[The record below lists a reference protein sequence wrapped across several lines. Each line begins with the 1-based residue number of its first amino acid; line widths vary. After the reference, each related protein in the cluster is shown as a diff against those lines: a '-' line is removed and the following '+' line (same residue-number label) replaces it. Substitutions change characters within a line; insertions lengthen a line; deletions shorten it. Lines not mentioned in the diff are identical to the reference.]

1 MPKILFME
9 TNIRRHTWLNLLSLL
24 LALPTAYFITIS
36 VLKYGLNIDG
46 PFDNATPFL
55 ERMGIK
61 ENPGWNIN
69 LLILFGPLIAF
80 LLTIFQTLRINWQFS
95 KQEFEFHFTI
105 RKKWFPL
112 VVAVLSGG
120 LLVTLFIYFLGE
132 NR

>member
-1 MPKILFME
+1 ME
-9 TNIRRHTWLNLLSLL
+9 TTKSQRNLLTAFALL

-36 VLKYGLNIDG
+36 VLKYVLNIDG

-61 ENPGWNIN
+61 ENLGWNIN

-80 LLTIFQTLRINWQFS
+80 LISIFQVLKINWQFS
-95 KQEFEFHFTI
+95 KEQFEFHFTI

-112 VVAVLSGG
+112 MVVLLSGG
-120 LLVTLFIYFLGE
+120 LLLTLFIYLLGE
-132 NR
+132 N

>member
-1 MPKILFME
+1 ME
-9 TNIRRHTWLNLLSLL
+9 TNIRRYTWLNVISLL
-24 LALPTAYFITIS
+24 LALPTAYFIMIS

-61 ENPGWNIN
+61 KNLGWNIN

-80 LLTIFQTLRINWQFS
+80 LLTIFQTLKINWQFS
-95 KQEFEFHFTI
+95 KEQFEFHFTI

-112 VVAVLSGG
+112 ILAILSGG
-120 LLVTLFIYFLGE
+120 LLLILFIYLAGE
-132 NR
+132 NLTIR

>member
-1 MPKILFME
+1 ME

-24 LALPTAYFITIS
+24 LALPTAYFISIS

-46 PFDNATPFL
+46 PFDHATPFL

-61 ENPGWNIN
+61 ENLGWNIN

-80 LLTIFQTLRINWQFS
+80 LLTIFQTLKINWQFS
-95 KQEFEFHFTI
+95 KEQFEFHFAI

-112 VVAVLSGG
+112 AVAILSGG
-120 LLVTLFIYFLGE
+120 LLLILFIYLAGE
-132 NR
+132 NLSIR